1 MQTVTKYGIEFQ
13 PEFPHHP
20 LNYEL
25 DAFWRW
31 QTPSVGGL
39 GRYKHFRNAIEI
51 LAPKRAWTPWD
62 DLRARV
68 FCDQT
73 YWVMKDGAWFH
84 AQGNVGCAAS
94 GKTDFWATAAIAW
107 WLADP
112 LQSSVVITSI
122 HKEMIRQ
129 RTWAVVQNRFNDIEP
144 RLRPGNFIDS
154 RMTWQAQKGDEKHS
168 IKALAV
174 GRGETAKAKQVI
186 AGLHTDRI
194 MLVIDEAPGTPEAI
208 FHVIPNIRKGCG
220 EFVVIAV
227 GNAISRMDAHGRMCE
242 PAEGWESVDEDSE
255 VWVTKGIPEWAV
267 DRGVAIHFHGKRS
280 PNVKAG
286 RTNYEFL
293 YTYENW
299 QEDKKKQDTLSYWTY
314 SAGFW
319 PPEGLSNTVL
329 DESTIIKC
337 GGMDRVTWFDTPI
350 CLASLDPAFGGDDC
364 VLRLG
369 RVGKPVKG
377 PRCLE
382 LGAKFLLKI
391 KQKSSEPVHYQIAR
405 QVKEICEANHVEG
418 INFGLDCTGNGG
430 GVASILEAEWSPM
443 IHKVEFGG
451 APTDMP
457 VSASDGRPAKEVYDR
472 RVTELWFRV
481 RTLLEG
487 GQLKGMDTD
496 TVTQFT
502 SRIYEEK
509 TKKKKIE
516 TKADMKE
523 RIGRSPDD
531 ADCVSVLVDLACR
544 RGLIATGVQWR
555 KPKAD
560 LWLAEARKVNAVYDE
575 PDPFEPEPAN
585 TEPGYMAWFSDE

>member
-1 MQTVTKYGIEFQ
+1 MSEIKYNIVYPPGIN
-13 PEFPHHP
+13 PHP
-20 LNYEL
+20 IMFEL

-31 QTPSVGGL
+31 QTPAKGGL
-39 GRYKHFRNAIEI
+39 GRYRHFKNAMTM
-51 LAPKRAWTPWD
+51 LWPNRVWTPWD
-62 DLRARV
+62 DIRARV
-68 FCDQT
+68 FCDER
-73 YWVMKDGAWFH
+73 YWSKGDQWFH

-94 GKTDFWATAAIAW
+94 GKTDFWASAAMLW
-107 WLADP
+107 WMADP
-112 LQSSVVITSI
+112 LDSAVVITSI

-129 RTWAVVQNRFNDIEP
+129 RSWAVIQNRYNEIEQP
-144 RLRPGNFIDS
+144 DRPGHFIDS
-154 RMTWQAQKGDEKHS
+154 RMTLQASKGDEKHS
-168 IKALAV
+168 VKALAV

-186 AGLHTDRI
+186 AGLHTKRI

-208 FHVIPNIRKGCG
+208 FHVIPNIRKACN

-227 GNAISRMDAHGRMCE
+227 GNAISRLDAHGRMCE
-242 PAEGWESVDEDSE
+242 PLEGWDSVDEDSE
-255 VWVTKGIPEWAV
+255 VWLTKGIPEWSI
-267 DRGVAIHFHGKRS
+267 DPGVTVHFHGKRS
-280 PNVKAG
+280 PNVKSG
-286 RTNYEFL
+286 RTIYDFL

-299 QEDKKKQDTLSYWTY
+299 QEDRKKQDTLSYWTY

-329 DESTIIKC
+329 DEPTIVKC
-337 GGMDRVTWFDTPI
+337 GGMDRVTWLDQPI
-350 CLASLDPAFGGDDC
+350 NVAALDPAFGGDDC

-369 RVGKPVKG
+369 KIGTPTRG

-382 LGAKFLLKI
+382 LGPKFVLKI
-391 KQKSSEPVHYQIAR
+391 RSKVSEPVHYQVAR
-405 QVKEICEANHVEG
+405 QVREICEANRVEG

-457 VSASDGRPAKEVYDR
+457 VSASDSRPAKEVYDR

-481 RTLLEG
+481 RNLVEG
-487 GQLKGMDTD
+487 GQLKGLDTE
-496 TVTQFT
+496 TVVQFT
-502 SRIYEEK
+502 SRVYTEK
-509 TKKKKIE
+509 TKKKSVERKDE
-516 TKADMKE
+516 MKQ

-544 RGLIATGVQWR
+544 RGLVATGVQWR

-560 LWLAEARKVNAVYDE
+560 VWLQEARKVNGVYDV
-575 PDPFEPEPAN
+575 PDPFEQPEIAQPS
-585 TEPGYMAWFSDE
+585 YMSWLSDD